1 MLKVNDFGVENPHL
15 FRHFF
20 GKISSEHD
28 IIQFSKPAY
37 FCRNSIEKRKST
49 TNMFHFNAFHA
60 VKCVCYCCIDSYT
73 KGESFCYSSFRIC
86 AFLVNL
92 WVSFCFPITVWG
104 NGAKIKP
111 SEICLKSP
119 LQSIRR
125 RPSPF
130 ICNSTC
136 NTSLVGGNVL
146 ETTHPK
152 LEHILLLVDG
162 FRVLK
167 EGLLKPFQQEYGQI

>member
-37 FCRNSIEKRKST
+37 FCRNSIEKRKKAPPICSILMLSMLWNVYVVSIRT
-49 TNMFHFNAFHA
+49 LKGKVFVTVHFGF
-60 VKCVCYCCIDSYT
+60 VLFWWIY
-73 KGESFCYSSFRIC
+73 E
-86 AFLVNL
+86 
-92 WVSFCFPITVWG
+92 FPFVFPLRFWG

-152 LEHILLLVDG
+152 LEHVLLLVDG